1 MHDFLRVL
9 LAIWAVGYPVVA
21 CGPLL
26 LGATQDAPGVLIGGV
41 LSLFLGTALLG
52 PWIAGLVILGVLT
65 VVTRPPAAVRPTAG
79 DRVVVRERDPRAAPD
94 AAPGTAT
101 PSAPARRAPSNA
113 PFVDA
118 RLIGGIALLVG
129 GVFVLVAILAGWLR

>member
-65 VVTRPPAAVRPTAG
+65 VVTRPPAALRPTAG
-79 DRVVVRERDPRAAPD
+79 DRVVVRERDPRAAD
-94 AAPGTAT
+94 AAPGTA
-101 PSAPARRAPSNA
+101 APPVPPRRAVSNA
-113 PFVDA
+113 RFVDA
-118 RLIGGIALLVG
+118 RLIWGIALLVG
-129 GVFVLVAILAGWLR
+129 GVIVLVAILAGWLR